1 MKLVAVQEMI
11 QQFEEGTY
19 PKEKWTHYSHFVMAF
34 WYCYHQ
40 PLRTAIRSIKE
51 GIKKYNISVGGKN
64 TDDAGYHE
72 TITVFYISQIMQ
84 YLAHGDE
91 SAELE
96 DLLAQLDH
104 QPFLAKEYPYK
115 FYSKETLMSKE
126 ARKKWVAP
134 DKTMASLLNAV
145 SD

>member
-1 MKLVAVQEMI
+1 MNPASVKEMI

-19 PKEKWTHYSHFVMAF
+19 PKEMWTHHAHFVMAF

-72 TITVFYISQIMQ
+72 TITVFYITQITQ
-84 YLAHGDE
+84 FLVHADE
-91 SAELE
+91 SAGLDEL
-96 DLLAQLDH
+96 LFQLDH

-115 FYSKETLMSKE
+115 FYSKEILMGKE
-126 ARKKWVAP
+126 ARKSWVAP
-134 DKTMASLLNAV
+134 DKTMAGLLKAV
-145 SD
+145 SY